1 MWAMLVSA
9 FIDPGEY
16 RKTKTN
22 VEPKLTLT
30 TELNRTALQWEKGF
44 FFKNFSLK

>member
-1 MWAMLVSA
+1 MLVSA

-22 VEPKLTLT
+22 VEPKI
-30 TELNRTALQWEKGF
+30 TELKQDSIAVGKGF
-44 FFKNFSLK
+44 LF

>member
-22 VEPKLTLT
+22 VEAKI